1 MILDGK
7 FFLVLVCLQMSPPS
21 IWGAKKLKCKNPK
34 VKFYIDYNI
43 SNKINYYQGD
53 VGEYFYRGC
62 EKKTCLKASNKLAI
76 WSAGPAL

>member
-34 VKFYIDYNI
+34 VNFYIDYKFPIKLPTTRVMLVSI
-43 SNKINYYQGD
+43 STAA
-53 VGEYFYRGC
+53 VRRR
-62 EKKTCLKASNKLAI
+62 
-76 WSAGPAL
+76 PV